1 MANTRSIIETSA
13 VQNTNLAWSMVLTRV
28 DQQRSSMLWL
38 IRMYICAFFFM
49 FLCLYIHVRTS
60 HLNCIQYF
68 CSSTVKLWDL
78 RRTYTNCKL
87 EPPHAWHTFTPIG
100 DSARPYSK
108 PFTMCLCDMYMYV
121 SYNRHSKSVIGT
133 MFIHIKQTCG
143 ALTDNLLFAG
153 FTSLVSDPYQ
163 SFIFASCTD
172 DV

>member
-1 MANTRSIIETSA
+1 MGILLHVS
-13 VQNTNLAWSMVLTRV
+13 
-28 DQQRSSMLWL
+28 
-38 IRMYICAFFFM
+38 Y
-49 FLCLYIHVRTS
+49 CLYIHVCTS

-87 EPPHAWHTFTPIG
+87 EPPHAWHTFYPIG
-100 DSARPYSK
+100 DSARSYSK
-108 PFTMCLCDMYMYV
+108 PFTMCLCNMYMYV

-133 MFIHIKQTCG
+133 MLIHIKQTCG